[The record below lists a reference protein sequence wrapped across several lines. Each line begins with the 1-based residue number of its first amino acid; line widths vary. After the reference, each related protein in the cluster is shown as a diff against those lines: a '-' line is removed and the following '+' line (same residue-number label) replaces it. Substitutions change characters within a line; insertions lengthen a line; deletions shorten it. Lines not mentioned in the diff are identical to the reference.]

1 MKKKIVPPI
10 DNYLFVSSKSF
21 VIMRFNICSFNSL
34 SEKNLNYLSNLMNL
48 FFIGFNAA
56 YLLFFN
62 WTICALLALLFFV
75 INIFLLLSSN
85 IANEILELFISNS
98 LGVVLIKLYLLS
110 NCCSFDILSGWKE
123 ISN

>member
-1 MKKKIVPPI
+1 MWKNV
-10 DNYLFVSSKSF
+10 NVLF
-21 VIMRFNICSFNSL
+21 
-34 SEKNLNYLSNLMNL
+34 NLTNL

-110 NCCSFDILSGWKE
+110 NCCSLDILSGWKE
-123 ISN
+123 RSY